1 MTKSNRRFS
10 YVKPPT
16 PSEDIGDEA
25 VPSAPVAGEAPGAL
39 LSLFP
44 AVTTPVEGLR
54 SVKRREGRTEQK
66 EQLNVRIPRELKRVA
81 QAHAALEGRTIGD
94 LVEEL
99 LIRYV
104 ETKR

>member
-1 MTKSNRRFS
+1 MTKKGRFS
-10 YVKPPT
+10 YVKSPAS
-16 PSEDIGDEA
+16 SEGVAPEA
-25 VPSAPVAGEAPGAL
+25 VPATPLAEEAHGAV

-44 AVTTPVEGLR
+44 AVTIPAGELR

-81 QAHAALEGRTIGD
+81 QAHAALEGRSIGD